1 MDATSNGAI
10 IEVKGLTKYYGLL
23 AAVRDISFKVKKGE
37 ILGLL
42 GPNGAGKT
50 TTMRLLTCFIP
61 PSAGTATLAGYD
73 IKNDSL
79 EIRRRIG
86 YMPENPP
93 IYDEM
98 TVRRYLDYVA
108 DIKEVPGSEKRMA
121 INRVI
126 ELVRLEEVR
135 ERIIANLSRGFRQRV
150 GLAQALIHNPE
161 VLILDEPTIGL
172 DPKQIIEIRNLIKAL
187 SEEHTIILSSHILPE
202 VSATCDRVVIMN
214 KGEVVAIDTQEELAR
229 RVSGSGGLLVEIKG
243 PIVEIEDII
252 RTIEGVISID
262 STPLSRGLSRFEI
275 DLGED
280 TDIREELFSIMA
292 GQNWP
297 IMELRKTGVSLE
309 EVFLKLTTEEVEVS
323 Q

>member
-1 MDATSNGAI
+1 MNSNGNGAI
-10 IEVKGLTKYYGLL
+10 IEVRGLTKYYGLL
-23 AAVRDISFKVKKGE
+23 AAVRNISFEVRKGE
-37 ILGLL
+37 VLGLL

-61 PSAGTATLAGYD
+61 PSSGTAAVAGLD
-73 IKNDSL
+73 IMKNSL

-98 TVRRYLDYVA
+98 TVRSYLKYVA
-108 DIKEVPGSEKRMA
+108 DIKEVPLREKRVA
-121 INRVI
+121 INRAI

-161 VLILDEPTIGL
+161 ILILDEPTIGL

-187 SEEHTIILSSHILPE
+187 ADEHTIILSSHILPE
-202 VSATCDRVVIMN
+202 VSATCNRVVVLN
-214 KGEVVAIDTQEELAR
+214 QGEVAAIDTQEELAR
-229 RVSGSGGLLVEIKG
+229 RVSGSGGLLVEVKG
-243 PIVEIEDII
+243 PVVEIEDAI
-252 RTIEGVISID
+252 RGIKGVASID
-262 STPLSRGLSRFEI
+262 STPLSDNLSRFEI
-275 DLGED
+275 DLAEEA
-280 TDIREELFSIMA
+280 DIREELFRLLA
-292 GQNWP
+292 GKNWP
-297 IMELRKTGVSLE
+297 IMELRRTGVSLE
-309 EVFLKLTTEEVEVS
+309 EVFLKLTTEETEAV